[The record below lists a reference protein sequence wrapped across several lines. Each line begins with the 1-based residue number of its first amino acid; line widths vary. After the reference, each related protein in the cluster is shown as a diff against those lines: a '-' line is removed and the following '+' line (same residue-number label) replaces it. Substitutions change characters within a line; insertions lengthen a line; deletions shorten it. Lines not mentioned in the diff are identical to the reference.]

1 MLEKIKEMGLS
12 IDDSLIENFVTVS
25 GEIGKLRKLREMLDD
40 EGYIDDTPAIDILS
54 AMVGMKLRAA
64 TENKIGHIMIYMFEE
79 PGYMALAD

>member
-12 IDDSLIENFVTVS
+12 IDDSSIENFVTVS

-54 AMVGMKLRAA
+54 AMVGMELRAA
-64 TENKIGHIMIYMFEE
+64 TENKIGHIMICMFGE